1 MSARGSTEGKIVVS
15 GLDPGISK
23 VGGGKIWK
31 PKLSMPVYEIMG
43 MGV

>member
-1 MSARGSTEGKIVVS
+1 MS
-15 GLDPGISK
+15 GLGPGISK

-31 PKLSMPVYEIMG
+31 QILSMPVYEIMG